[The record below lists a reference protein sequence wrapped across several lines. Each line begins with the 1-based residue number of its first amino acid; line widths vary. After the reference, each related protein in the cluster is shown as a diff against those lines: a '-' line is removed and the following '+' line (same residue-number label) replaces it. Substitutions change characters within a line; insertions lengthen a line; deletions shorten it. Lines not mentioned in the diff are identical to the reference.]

1 MVLTDFLRTS
11 VWIELVE
18 KPSLSNIMFQRHFQL
33 YEGIDAKFVFKLVHP
48 GQHPLIFH
56 ADSEHL
62 ANRYVYL
69 LVTILRTSVLFMLVV
84 MLYFAH
90 MGLI

>member
-1 MVLTDFLRTS
+1 M
-11 VWIELVE
+11 ELVE
-18 KPSLSNIMFQRHFQL
+18 NPSLSNIIFQRHFQL
-33 YEGIDAKFVFKLVHP
+33 YEGVDAKFVFKLAHP
-48 GQHPLIFH
+48 GQRPLIFH

-69 LVTILRTSVLFMLVV
+69 LVTVLRTFILFIQVICV
-84 MLYFAH
+84 QAIMLYYTQ